1 MTTSRPADGG
11 LALARALLLAV
22 FVTAPIATSA
32 SVVLEVVAYVVVLA
46 MPAPRR
52 RLLLALRDPVVIAA
66 LPLAAAIVV
75 ATLYGAAAWSDALL
89 SLVAWRRMLL
99 VWLAA
104 ALFFDAR
111 SKRLALDVLVVTCLA
126 GTLVSFATFATD
138 VSITERLGPGIVF
151 HDYAVQGAMFSLA
164 ATVCV
169 AALIRPAD
177 FAGDRLLG
185 NRVAM
190 AGILVLLVIDVVFI
204 LWGRTG
210 AFAIVLMSSAT
221 AVFLVGGTWR
231 GKALAGLAVLACG
244 GATLLASPHVRSRV
258 ADGIHEAVTADRAAE
273 ATRFGTRVV
282 YWRNTVRM
290 IADYPLL
297 GVGTGG
303 FQAAYASY
311 VRGVP
316 GWQGNET
323 GDPHNQYL
331 KFQAEQGILGLA
343 AFLFFIYWTFRCPAP
358 QPWRALA
365 AAALIGWCATSI
377 ASSEFST
384 HNQGR
389 MIFFWLGAMLAD
401 ETRARRAVNAT
412 GRIGRGVAAG
422 PSSGQ
427 NRSSSPRL
435 WRSQNEGPQWT
446 SRVQPRWSS
455 RR

>member
-1 MTTSRPADGG
+1 MKMNWPADGG

-22 FVTAPIATSA
+22 FVTAPIATSL
-32 SVVLEVVAYVVVLA
+32 SIGLEFAAYAVILA
-46 MPAPRR
+46 MPEPRR
-52 RLLLALRDPVVIAA
+52 RLLPALRDPMVIAV

-75 ATLYGAAAWSDALL
+75 ATLHGPAAWSDALL
-89 SLVAWRRMLL
+89 SLFAWRRMLL
-99 VWLAA
+99 LPLAA
-104 ALFFDAR
+104 ALFFDTA
-111 SKRLALDVLVVTCLA
+111 SKRLALDVLVVTCLV

-138 VSITERLGPGIVF
+138 VSITQRLDPGIVF
-151 HDYAVQGAMFSLA
+151 HDYAVQGVTFSLA

-190 AGILVLLVIDVVFI
+190 AGILVLLVIDVVFV

-221 AVFLVGGTWR
+221 AVFLVGGSWR
-231 GKALAGLAVLACG
+231 SKAMAGVAMLACG
-244 GATLLASPHVRSRV
+244 AVILLASPHVRSRV
-258 ADGIHEAVTADRAAE
+258 ADGIHEIVTVDQAE
-273 ATRFGTRVV
+273 GATRLGARLV
-282 YWRNTVRM
+282 YWRNTARM
-290 IADYPLL
+290 IADHPLL

-311 VRGVP
+311 VRGVA

-331 KFQAEQGILGLA
+331 KFQAEQGLLGLA

-389 MIFFWLGAMLAD
+389 MIFFWLGAMLGGGLLARPASTKGSD
-401 ETRARRAVNAT
+401 LTRARQ
-412 GRIGRGVAAG
+412 
-422 PSSGQ
+422 SS
-427 NRSSSPRL
+427 
-435 WRSQNEGPQWT
+435 
-446 SRVQPRWSS
+446 
-455 RR
+455 

>member
-1 MTTSRPADGG
+1 MRITWPADGG
-11 LALARALLLAV
+11 LALARALLLAE
-22 FVTAPIATSA
+22 FVVTPLATSLEIVIGLVA
-32 SVVLEVVAYVVVLA
+32 CGVVLF
-46 MPAPRR
+46 MPEPRR
-52 RLLLALRDPVVIAA
+52 RLVAVLRHPVVIGA

-75 ATLYGAAAWSDALL
+75 ATFYGSAAWSDALR
-89 SLVAWRRMLL
+89 SLFAWRRMLL
-99 VWLAA
+99 LPLAA
-104 ALFFDAR
+104 ALFFDAP
-111 SKRLALDVLVVTCLA
+111 SKRRVLEVLVALCAVA
-126 GTLVSFATFATD
+126 VLVSFATFATG
-138 VSITERLGPGIVF
+138 VRLTWRLDPGLIF
-151 HDYAVQGAMFSLA
+151 HDYAVQGTTFSLA
-164 ATVCV
+164 AIVCV

-190 AGILVLLVIDVVFI
+190 AGILVLLVIDVVFV

-210 AFAIVLMSSAT
+210 AFAIVLMSSAA
-221 AVFLVGGTWR
+221 AVFLVGGGWR
-231 GKALAGLAVLACG
+231 GKAMAGLAVLACG
-244 GATLLASPHVRSRV
+244 AAILLASPHVRSRV
-258 ADGIHEAVTADRAAE
+258 ADGVHEIFSADQAE
-273 ATRFGTRVV
+273 TGTRFGMRMV
-282 YWRNTVRM
+282 YWRNTARM
-290 IADYPLL
+290 IADHPLL

-331 KFQAEQGILGLA
+331 KFQAEQGIFGLA

-389 MIFFWLGAMLAD
+389 LIFFWLGAMLGG
-401 ETRARRAVNAT
+401 ETLARRREGIVSAT
-412 GRIGRGVAAG
+412 SEV
-422 PSSGQ
+422 P
-427 NRSSSPRL
+427 P
-435 WRSQNEGPQWT
+435 
-446 SRVQPRWSS
+446 
-455 RR
+455 